1 MRAVLKRLF
10 SASRRTFRAPP
21 NSCIYAIGDIHG
33 RVDLLDALYRRIE
46 ADQTTAERRVVV
58 HVGDYVDRGDRSRAV
73 IDLIMSR
80 PLAGFEWVTLRGNH
94 EQLMLD
100 FLDNP
105 GVGTLWFTNGGDATL
120 ASYRVGL
127 KGGSDRDTV
136 MLRLQQ
142 EFRDKL
148 PPAHRDFLQS
158 LKLMHW
164 EGDYLFVHAGIR
176 PGVPLYA
183 QADQDMLWIS
193 EEFLDSGADHGA
205 CVVHG
210 HTIREQPQF
219 KSNRIGIDTGA
230 FMTGRLT
237 CLVLEDDT
245 RRVLQT

>member
-1 MRAVLKRLF
+1 MPAVLKRLF
-10 SASRRTFRAPP
+10 YGPRRTFRAPP

-33 RVDLLDALYRRIE
+33 RADLLDALYRRIQ
-46 ADQTTAERRVVV
+46 ADQTKAERRVVV

-73 IDLIMSR
+73 IDLIMSK
-80 PLAGFEWVTLRGNH
+80 PLAGFECASLRGNH

-100 FLDNP
+100 FLDNAA
-105 GVGTLWFTNGGDATL
+105 VGTMWFANGGDATL

-127 KGGSDRDTV
+127 KGGGDRDTI

-148 PPAHRDFLQS
+148 PPEHREFLS
-158 LKLMHW
+158 ALKLMHR

-176 PGVPLYA
+176 PGVPLDA
-183 QADQDMLWIS
+183 QAAEDVLWIR
-193 EEFLDSGADHGA
+193 EEFLHSNADHGA

-210 HTIREQPQF
+210 HTISDQPQF
-219 KSNRIGIDTGA
+219 KPNRIGIDTGA

-237 CLVLEDDT
+237 CLVLENDT
-245 RRVLQT
+245 QRVLQT